1 MEFEYYQSKSQ
12 KRASKGKLASIASSK
27 GNAQLTQMIENKQL
41 LKSNVTGGSESVSDV
56 LQKLD
61 TGELEF
67 DGEPVI
73 QDNGDGTVTVTIKV
87 KPR

>member
-1 MEFEYYQSKSQ
+1 MNFCSKQ
-12 KRASKGKLASIASSK
+12 YSKK
-27 GNAQLTQMIENKQL
+27 GQIIRTGNFCGVTSDQNKQL
-41 LKSNVTGGSESVSDV
+41 LKSNITGGSGSVSDV
-56 LQKLD
+56 LQKLE

-67 DGEPVI
+67 DGEPII